1 MAGLVD
7 VAVLPQDVRTVDE
20 ALELLL
26 TLPSTHAFVTAQGK
40 QRVLHASDLL
50 AARKKGVTAIG
61 GVEGRRLA
69 RVPQPRLAPMG
80 ADGED
85 EDDVRSVF
93 ATGEAD
99 RVYEPVFRRSGTD
112 YLLADVD
119 GNTATLITRSERME
133 TALNQAAC
141 ECNQPERH
149 TRDGRRSDTGK
160 NCAVPG
166 CPGTYTCY

>member
-1 MAGLVD
+1 MAGLID

-26 TLPSTHAFVTAQGK
+26 RLPSTHAFVTDRGK
-40 QRVLHASDLL
+40 QRVLHAGDLL
-50 AARKKGVTAIG
+50 AARKKGVTAIRD
-61 GVEGRRLA
+61 VEGRRLA
-69 RVPQPRLAPMG
+69 RVPQPRLAPVD

-99 RVYEPVFRRSGTD
+99 RVYEPIFRRSGTD

-119 GNTATLITRSERME
+119 GNTATLITRSERLE
-133 TALNQAAC
+133 VALGQAVC
-141 ECNQPERH
+141 ECNKPEKH
-149 TRDGRRSDTGK
+149 TRDG
-160 NCAVPG
+160 
-166 CPGTYTCY
+166 